1 MSQDPHQSRSLLAP
15 IDGRYKPSP
24 ADFER
29 VQTKL
34 RSTLAKRTSRASS
47 SMALR
52 LAGLSSIALM
62 TVGVVLH
69 PWTASETRTMS
80 ESPTPAVVPA
90 PLPDA
95 PEPSGAERNEPIQ
108 HEVGPATPVPVVS
121 IDALPRVPRASRTA
135 ASIPSSSSKP
145 PDDDDTLA
153 REARLLA
160 RAESAF
166 RVGNDELALTLLDEH
181 AKEFPSGVL
190 VDERIAER
198 VIVLCHAGHV
208 EQAKR
213 EGRAFL
219 AKRGSDPLARRVAM
233 SCAGA
238 STQPPAPPE
247 AP

>member
-1 MSQDPHQSRSLLAP
+1 MSQGPCKPRSLLAP
-15 IDGRYKPSP
+15 LDGRYKPTP

-34 RSTLAKRTSRASS
+34 RSTLTKRTGRTSS
-47 SMALR
+47 SSTLR
-52 LAGLSSIALM
+52 LAGLSCIVLVAA
-62 TVGVVLH
+62 GVLVH
-69 PWTASETRTMS
+69 PWPASETRTMS
-80 ESPTPAVVPA
+80 GSPPPVLVSTPLSNA
-90 PLPDA
+90 L
-95 PEPSGAERNEPIQ
+95 EPSGAEQSQPIP
-108 HEVGPATPVPVVS
+108 HEASPPTPVPVVS
-121 IDALPRVPRASRTA
+121 IDALPRAPRATRTA

-145 PDDDDTLA
+145 PGDDDTLA
-153 REARLLA
+153 REAGLLA

-166 RVGNDELALTLLDEH
+166 RVGNDELALALLDEH
-181 AKEFPSGVL
+181 AREFPNGAL
-190 VDERIAER
+190 RDERIAER

-219 AKRGSDPLARRVAM
+219 EKRGSDPLARRVAM

-238 STQPPAPPE
+238 SVQPSAPLE